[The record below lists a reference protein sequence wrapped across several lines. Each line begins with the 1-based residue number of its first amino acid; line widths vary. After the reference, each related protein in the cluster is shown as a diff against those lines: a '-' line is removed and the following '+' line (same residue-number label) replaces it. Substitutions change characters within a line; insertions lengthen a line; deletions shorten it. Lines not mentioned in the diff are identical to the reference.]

1 MGVQCFH
8 PSKEPSDPLNKKK
21 IQPNPNPNNPPGG
34 DDVKSQSK
42 LSDTKK
48 GNEKKKKTPVVNA
61 KDFIQF
67 ENSLVRTYTK
77 ENKKTQRFNLFKK
90 QTKPEKTKYNNYFN
104 IKKALSKHETN
115 IERNKYKENDEDNN
129 NIINIENENFEL

>member
-77 ENKKTQRFNLFKK
+77 ENKKIDDLYQNLKK
-90 QTKPEKTKYNNYFN
+90 
-104 IKKALSKHETN
+104 
-115 IERNKYKENDEDNN
+115 
-129 NIINIENENFEL
+129 